1 MKNEGGVRRVGVVGD
16 VHTEERALVAAVDHL
31 KATDVDV
38 LLCVGDIVDGPNGE
52 NAVANCCTVLEREGF
67 LTVCGNHDRWAA
79 DGTHRELAGA
89 TSHADLT
96 PAARNFLGSL
106 PPDVVLESVAGRV
119 LLCHGLEGDD
129 MAAVKPFDR
138 GVALES
144 NGALQAMLSPRK
156 YDFVIHGH
164 THMRMVRTI
173 DALTLINVG
182 TLHRDHSPCFAIVD
196 FEARVVQFYDVKADG
211 AVTTAETMPLR

>member
-1 MKNEGGVRRVGVVGD
+1 MKNQGGVRRVGVVGD
-16 VHTEERALVAAVDHL
+16 VHTEERALLAAVDHFG
-31 KATDVDV
+31 ANEVDA

-52 NAVANCCTVLEREGF
+52 NTVANCCNVLEREGF

-79 DGTHRELAGA
+79 DGDHRDLAGA

-96 PAARNFLGSL
+96 TAARAFLDSL
-106 PPDVVLESVAGRV
+106 PPELVLETVAGRA

-156 YDFVIHGH
+156 YEFVIHGH

-173 DALTLINVG
+173 DGLTLINVG
-182 TLHRDHSPCFAIVD
+182 TLHRDHSPCFAIID
-196 FEARVVQFYDVKADG
+196 FEAGVVQFYDVTADG
-211 AVTTAETMPLR
+211 AVTTAETTPLR